1 MRVGFIGLGTMGL
14 PMSMNLVKAGVPLMV
29 FNRTPGRA
37 GDVVALGAK
46 PAESVAALVQG
57 VDLVLTCLGTLAATD
72 EVFRG
77 PQGVLAHTRPG
88 QILVDHSTIA
98 PNTARSL
105 AAEAAGRSARFLDAP
120 VSGGPEGARAATL
133 TIMVGGDADAYA
145 VAEPT
150 LRGMGQ
156 RVQRVGPSGGGCI
169 FKLVNQ
175 ALTAIH
181 AAAAAEA
188 MTLGAKAGADAETL
202 FRILKASFGQSRM
215 LERSVPRF
223 IARDF
228 SPATRMKRIS
238 QDLELVSE
246 LGRECGVSLPLA
258 EKAAD
263 LCNEALSM
271 GLGESDLAAYVLPYE
286 REAAVIVA

>member
-1 MRVGFIGLGTMGL
+1 MGL
-14 PMSMNLVKAGVPLMV
+14 PMSMNLVKAGVPLTV
-29 FNRTPGRA
+29 FNRTPGRVE
-37 GDVVALGAK
+37 DVVALGAK
-46 PAESVAALVQG
+46 PAESVAALVQA

-77 PQGVLAHTRPG
+77 SQGVLAHTRPG

-98 PNTARSL
+98 PHTARSL
-105 AAEAAGRSARFLDAP
+105 GEAAAGRGAWFLDAP
-120 VSGGPEGARAATL
+120 VSGGPEGATAATL

-150 LRGMGQ
+150 LRAMGQ
-156 RVQRVGPSGGGCI
+156 RVQRVGSSGSGCV

-188 MTLGAKAGADAETL
+188 MALGAKAGADAETL
-202 FRILKASFGQSRM
+202 FGILKASFGQSRM

-258 EKAAD
+258 ATAAN
-263 LCNEALSM
+263 LCKEAVTM
-271 GLGESDLAAYVLPYE
+271 GLGEADLAAFVLPCE
-286 REAAVIVA
+286 RDAGVIVA